1 MNKIIICVVLI
12 VCSLLA
18 NGQQKA
24 NYKLAERYKKHEIVG
39 ISGNS
44 MAIHPEFINNSDR
57 FWYSFSDSNGKR
69 YYYVDPAKKLKRL
82 LFDND
87 DLLAQISRET
97 RKAYNSK
104 DLSLH
109 SIEFDKK
116 ERSFTFE
123 FDEAK
128 YQYTIKTGKVEK
140 IDSLKPWSGWASWM
154 KYSPD
159 SLYILY
165 CKNHNLYVMG
175 NKNKGQDSTEVQLTF
190 DAEKNFTFA
199 KEMDESDE

>member
-82 LFDND
+82 L
-87 DLLAQISRET
+87 LIT
-97 RKAYNSK
+97 
-104 DLSLH
+104 
-109 SIEFDKK
+109 
-116 ERSFTFE
+116 
-123 FDEAK
+123 
-128 YQYTIKTGKVEK
+128 TIYW
-140 IDSLKPWSGWASWM
+140 PR
-154 KYSPD
+154 
-159 SLYILY
+159 
-165 CKNHNLYVMG
+165 
-175 NKNKGQDSTEVQLTF
+175 
-190 DAEKNFTFA
+190 
-199 KEMDESDE
+199 

>member
-1 MNKIIICVVLI
+1 MCITLVV
-12 VCSLLA
+12 CALLT

-39 ISGNS
+39 VSGNS
-44 MAIHPEFINNSDR
+44 MAIYPEFINDSDR

-87 DLLAQISRET
+87 ELVAQISKET

-104 DLSLH
+104 DLSLQ

-123 FDEAK
+123 FDGA
-128 YQYTIKTGKVEK
+128 
-140 IDSLKPWSGWASWM
+140 
-154 KYSPD
+154 
-159 SLYILY
+159 
-165 CKNHNLYVMG
+165 
-175 NKNKGQDSTEVQLTF
+175 
-190 DAEKNFTFA
+190 
-199 KEMDESDE
+199 

>member
-1 MNKIIICVVLI
+1 MKLWVFRVI
-12 VCSLLA
+12 V
-18 NGQQKA
+18 
-24 NYKLAERYKKHEIVG
+24 
-39 ISGNS
+39 
-44 MAIHPEFINNSDR
+44 
-57 FWYSFSDSNGKR
+57 WYSFSDSNGKR

-87 DLLAQISRET
+87 ELVAQISKET

-104 DLSLH
+104 DLSLQ

-123 FDEAK
+123 FDGAK
-128 YQYTIKTGKVEK
+128 YRYTVKTGKVEK
-140 IDSLKPWSGWASWM
+140 IDSLQPWSGRESWM

-165 CKNHNLYVMG
+165 CKNHR
-175 NKNKGQDSTEVQLTF
+175 
-190 DAEKNFTFA
+190 
-199 KEMDESDE
+199 KEFYFCQRDG

>member
-1 MNKIIICVVLI
+1 MKSWEFQVI
-12 VCSLLA
+12 A
-18 NGQQKA
+18 WQ
-24 NYKLAERYKKHEIVG
+24 
-39 ISGNS
+39 
-44 MAIHPEFINNSDR
+44 IHPEFINNSDR

-109 SIEFDKK
+109 SIEFDKN

-128 YQYTIKTGKVEK
+128 YQYTNQNRGKWK
-140 IDSLKPWSGWASWM
+140 RLIP
-154 KYSPD
+154 
-159 SLYILY
+159 
-165 CKNHNLYVMG
+165 
-175 NKNKGQDSTEVQLTF
+175 
-190 DAEKNFTFA
+190 
-199 KEMDESDE
+199 